1 MQAPESEVIFN
12 EVIERQV
19 NSFIV
24 SFANY
29 TKNRYQHH
37 GGLFQKPFKRI
48 RIDTDEWLQTAII
61 YIHLNSLKLKVF
73 SYYSLYP
80 HNSYSLCVK
89 NCSDYIV
96 SEEVLHFFGGV
107 DKFILLHEERVKY
120 YYKNGFP
127 NSKLE

>member
-19 NSFIV
+19 NSFMV
-24 SFANY
+24 SCANC
-29 TKNRYQHH
+29 TKSKYQHH
-37 GGLFQKPFKRI
+37 GSVFQKPFKRI
-48 RIDTDEWLQTAII
+48 GIDTDEWLQTAII

-80 HNSYSLCVK
+80 HNSYSMCVK

-96 SEEVLHFFGGV
+96 SEEVLHFFGGI
-107 DKFILLHEERVKY
+107 DKFIFLHEEQGKY
-120 YYKNGFP
+120 YYENGFP